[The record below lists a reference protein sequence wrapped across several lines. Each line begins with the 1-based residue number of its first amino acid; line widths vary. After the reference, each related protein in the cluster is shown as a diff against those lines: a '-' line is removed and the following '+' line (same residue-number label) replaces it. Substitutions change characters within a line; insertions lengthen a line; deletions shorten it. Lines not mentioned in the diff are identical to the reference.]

1 MQRLHSCRRTRL
13 EIPWLLLR
21 APVVLNLCR
30 LPQRDGSVCSG
41 PDQASLQR
49 RAASN
54 KLSLP
59 RPVCCLGSRPG
70 SRAAAGTTAAVAKR
84 REFIGHG
91 VTHA

>member
-41 PDQASLQR
+41 PDQPDSGFA
-49 RAASN
+49 
-54 KLSLP
+54 P
-59 RPVCCLGSRPG
+59 E
-70 SRAAAGTTAAVAKR
+70 AGCQQ
-84 REFIGHG
+84 
-91 VTHA
+91 